1 MTFGV
6 IEDEICKTNSEAF
19 LSFFMCFFCY
29 NKIGERQSITLI
41 NTRCYLKKVYA
52 NMMHV
57 KCMLIRGWLS
67 CYLDGVQVII

>member
-6 IEDEICKTNSEAF
+6 IEDEICITSSEAF

-29 NKIGERQSITLI
+29 NKMQSITLT
-41 NTRCYLKKVYA
+41 NTRCYLKKVHA

-57 KCMLIRGWLS
+57 KCMLTCGWLS
-67 CYLDGVQVII
+67 CYLNGVQVII